1 MARRNNRKAEAP
13 PKPVVTLAVDIGG
26 TGIKTM
32 MLDEAGQ
39 PLGERL
45 RDETPHPALPEAIVE
60 IIAHQ
65 AEQHVAAHGDFDR
78 VSVGF
83 PGVVHNGVISTA
95 PNLGHEWE
103 GFDLDTALTKRLNKT
118 TRVLNDADVQGYAA
132 IEGKGV
138 ELVITLGTGMGSGL
152 YVNGKLV
159 PNLELAHH
167 PYRKGKT
174 YEDMLGNAA
183 LQKVGRKRW
192 NQRVQR
198 AVQQLDATFNYRV
211 LYIGGG
217 NSKKLA
223 GWLPQNVKIVSNT
236 AGLLG
241 GIALWRDFPESEIEA
256 EPQSSAAQA

>member
-1 MARRNNRKAEAP
+1 
-13 PKPVVTLAVDIGG
+13 VVTLAVDIGG

-32 MLDEAGQ
+32 MLDETGK

-45 RDETPHPALPEAIVE
+45 RDETPHPAIPEAIVD
-60 IIAHQ
+60 IIARQ
-65 AEQHVAAHGDFDR
+65 AAQHVAQHGEFDR

-103 GFDLDTALTKRLNKT
+103 GFDLDTALTKKLNKA

-132 IEGKGV
+132 IQGSGV

-167 PYRKGKT
+167 PYRKGRT

-183 LQKVGRKRW
+183 LQKVGRKQW
-192 NQRVQR
+192 NRRVHR
-198 AVQQLDATFNYRV
+198 AIAQLDATFNYKT
-211 LYIGGG
+211 LFIGGG
-217 NSKKLA
+217 NSKKLE
-223 GWLPQNVKIVSNT
+223 GQLPPNVKIVDNT

-241 GIALWRDFPESEIEA
+241 GIALWRDVSEADIESKS
-256 EPQSSAAQA
+256 QSSAAQA